1 MIMARTATGT
11 TPQGA
16 LAPAIGKI
24 RSLVP
29 FRGRGRKGDGDAGV
43 DDRIAGDAALMALKP
58 SWGYVF
64 RSDHFEVDDRVGC
77 VLEFGVRKGVTD
89 GLGCFWGLR
98 RTPRGLPDGVSV
110 TVVDTVERKGENWV
124 ADALT
129 RSEGMGNLDMNA
141 QNQAGTAVTR
151 HKASVRK
158 HQLTQIAREINN
170 GASYVCDHMRMLVH
184 APDLETLDRAIE
196 CLRRYY
202 TEGLAGVFL
211 GSYMGCQR
219 EELAGLFLAGP
230 RRLGRGHHFTSTE
243 FAGSYPL
250 VTHGLEDPAGEYVGF
265 MAGDVNNSAVL
276 CDIDRY
282 ERSVVVCSETR
293 PAKGYDGASVGRVW
307 GAALVHAA
315 LADGHRVVHLKL
327 DPFDESPLHPA
338 GLSECRIDLNSG
350 DVNMFEVFGDPSQ
363 QQAAFAGN
371 IRKIVLMADLAYSEA
386 ADESDVVVREKLA
399 ELLTAFYVDRNMW
412 DPGSGSARPR
422 KGVVGVAHD
431 QVPRLSEFISYV
443 TEAYNSERAAGGTD
457 AHLLSSLN
465 QIRLTLTNLVN
476 NNGDLF
482 DTRTSSSVDSVA
494 GAPRVVY
501 DFSILERRGRNIAL
515 AQFVNVVS
523 YAVQSLGPGD
533 LCVVTGAERISES
546 VWDYVSTCFTSLY
559 ERGGR
564 TALCYSSF
572 DSLFDDHRHNRFD
585 SADYTL
591 FGTMTHDEQARY
603 QEIVDTKVPKDL
615 SDLVTGRS
623 PDLAYLRRGFENVC
637 FHLDVPLRPRG

>member
-1 MIMARTATGT
+1 MTVERTTTGKGRRET
-11 TPQGA
+11 HGPV
-16 LAPAIGKI
+16 LDRL
-24 RSLVP
+24 RSLLAA
-29 FRGRGRKGDGDAGV
+29 RASDRKVKGGARA
-43 DDRIAGDAALMALKP
+43 DDRLADDPALMAVKP
-58 SWGYVF
+58 SWGYTF
-64 RSDHFEVDDRVGC
+64 RSDYFEVDDRVGC

-110 TVVDTVERKGENWV
+110 TVVDTVERKGETWV

-129 RSEGMGNLDMNA
+129 RSEGMGNMDMNA

-158 HQLTQIAREINN
+158 RQLTQIAHEINN

-196 CLRRYY
+196 SLKRHY

-211 GSYMGCQR
+211 GTYMGCQR
-219 EELAGLFLAGP
+219 EELAGLFLPGAH
-230 RRLGRGHHFTSTE
+230 RLGRGHHFTSTE

-250 VTHGLEDPAGEYVGF
+250 VTHGLEDPAGEYVGS
-265 MAGDVNNSAVL
+265 MAGDVNDSAVL
-276 CDIDRY
+276 CDVDRY
-282 ERSVVVCSETR
+282 ERSVVVCSDTR
-293 PAKGYDGASVGRVW
+293 PAGSYGASVGRVW

-315 LADGHRVVHLKL
+315 LANGHRVVHLKL
-327 DPFDESPLHPA
+327 DPFDDSSLYPA

-350 DVNMFEVFGDPSQ
+350 DVNMFEVFGSPDQ

-412 DPGSGSARPR
+412 DPDPCAARSR
-422 KGVVGVAHD
+422 KGVVGIAHD

-465 QIRLTLTNLVN
+465 QIRLTLTNLLN

-482 DTRTSSSVDSVA
+482 NTQTSNSVDSVA

-501 DFSILERRGRNIAL
+501 DFSSLEPRGRNIAL

-523 YAVQSLGPGD
+523 YAVQSLGRGD
-533 LCVVTGAERISES
+533 LCIVTGAERISES
-546 VWDYVSTCFTSLY
+546 VWDYVSTCFASLT

-572 DSLFDDHRHNRFD
+572 DSLFDDQRHNRFD

-615 SDLVTGRS
+615 SDLVTSRT

-637 FHLDVPLRPRG
+637 FHLDVPLVPKG